1 MLVLKAS
8 NFRFSHYECLTCVIL
23 ILFCIAQGKSGV
35 CRELE
40 MNQDALTAEKGE
52 ICENGSVSVAF
63 A

>member
-1 MLVLKAS
+1 M
-8 NFRFSHYECLTCVIL
+8 VIL

-40 MNQDALTAEKGE
+40 MDQDALTAEKGE
-52 ICENGSVSVAF
+52 ICENENMSVAF